1 MPLMQ
6 RSEADAQRV
15 TAWECVGCGK
25 IDAPQPCIGICQD
38 RKVEFVYAAEYDKAL
53 AQLDFE
59 RQRVRT
65 AESLLQRIVHT
76 KPHKGDWERS
86 YLALQDQ
93 ARRAL
98 AALAA
103 DIPAGTNA

>member
-1 MPLMQ
+1 MPLMP
-6 RSEADAQRV
+6 RSEVDAQRV

-25 IDAPQPCIGICQD
+25 IDSPQPCIGICQD
-38 RKVEFVYAAEYDKAL
+38 RKVEFVYATEYDKAME
-53 AQLDFE
+53 QLNFE

-65 AESLLQRIVHT
+65 AESLLRQIVHT
-76 KPHKGDWERS
+76 KPRKGEWERS

-98 AALAA
+98 ATLAA
-103 DIPAGTNA
+103 EIPAGTNA

>member
-1 MPLMQ
+1 MPLMP
-6 RSEADAQRV
+6 RSEETAQRV

-38 RKVEFVYAAEYDKAL
+38 RKVEFVYADEYDRAL
-53 AQLDFE
+53 AQLEFE
-59 RQRVRT
+59 CERVRT
-65 AESLLQRIVHT
+65 AESLLRRIVHT
-76 KPHKGDWERS
+76 KPHKGEWERS

-98 AALAA
+98 ATLAA
-103 DIPAGTNA
+103 AVSTTT